1 MQRRMRLVPLDVTY
15 FRPHFNFHFH
25 FFGGGHG
32 NLSTRGNPA
41 CARYSKLVHFLLKSS
56 KRDSLIVSNM
66 HVEVAD
72 FISDDA
78 PNTATQE
85 VQKTQRA
92 DMDHQARAPWTCGRQ
107 VLCEWQNFDAKRTKR
122 ARIGLRI
129 KQQRLKSPPLPTILY
144 TI

>member
-41 CARYSKLVHFLLKSS
+41 CARYSKLVHLLKCT

-66 HVEVAD
+66 HWKSRILFLMTLQTRRHRKSRRLNVRV
-72 FISDDA
+72 
-78 PNTATQE
+78 
-85 VQKTQRA
+85 
-92 DMDHQARAPWTCGRQ
+92 DHQARAPWTCPRQ
-107 VLCEWQNFDAKRTKR
+107 VFCELQNFYTKRTKR
-122 ARIGLRI
+122 ARSGLRI
-129 KQQRLKSPPLPTILY
+129 KQQRLKSPPSPLY